1 MWKKIFEWSHDIF
14 CILSA
19 NFKMVI
25 SGALLSSLIKGE
37 ISPQYYVLLA
47 FIVID
52 GLINIWES
60 TRYV

>member
-1 MWKKIFEWSHDIF
+1 MWKKIFEWFHDIF

-47 FIVID
+47 FIIVD
-52 GLINIWES
+52 GLISIWGS
-60 TRYV
+60 MRYV